1 MLITTV
7 TSRDLP
13 LTPQAGLLQTS
24 DPDQSRVIVGNLAD
38 WLYNSGPIYNPRA
51 RRSLIEVQV

>member
-1 MLITTV
+1 MPN
-7 TSRDLP
+7 SGDLP

-24 DPDQSRVIVGNLAD
+24 DPDQSRVIVGNLAN
-38 WLYNSGPIYNPRA
+38 WLYNSGPVYNPRA